1 VGIKAPSIYAHFAN
15 KEQLYTEV
23 YERSIAE
30 HREYFR
36 GLIAAAEA
44 LAPREALR
52 QILFGVRE
60 FYRARPELFELH
72 LRTTLSRNLAGERG
86 MAEAFQVWD
95 IELSAAVSEIYLA
108 GVSLGQLT
116 SMPPEA
122 FTSHFLALMDGLF
135 LQMAH
140 YPPVLYDE
148 HLTQTWDVFERLLDP
163 TPSTE
168 TTE

>member
-1 VGIKAPSIYAHFAN
+1 
-15 KEQLYTEV
+15 
-23 YERSIAE
+23 
-30 HREYFR
+30 
-36 GLIAAAEA
+36 
-44 LAPREALR
+44 
-52 QILFGVRE
+52 
-60 FYRARPELFELH
+60 
-72 LRTTLSRNLAGERG
+72 